1 MSCGA
6 SDCASKKALLSQFLD
21 TDHRTRR
28 LANDRVRVRR
38 LPANQA
44 VLRTDDQPLGRRAYD
59 FGHIAILNISAI
71 SRRGPHVD
79 YAISGRKRQLRVR
92 THRAALME
100 RSEKSIANRSF
111 LGDHIA
117 QSCPWVC
124 KRRAGIEACKSFT
137 TMNGIVRIRIQIG

>member
-1 MSCGA
+1 MSGGA
-6 SDCASKKALLSQFLD
+6 SDCASKRVLLSQFLD

-59 FGHIAILNISAI
+59 IGHIATLNISAI
-71 SRRGPHVD
+71 SRRGQHVG
-79 YAISGRKRQLRVR
+79 YAISGRKRQPRVR

-100 RSEKSIANRSF
+100 RSEKSIANRSL

-124 KRRAGIEACKSFT
+124 KRWAGIEACKSFT